1 MGSAATCSVAR
12 AAWAWDF
19 LWELGSWAEVSVVR
33 AVSAESTVA
42 LSQTEHTARPWYAAA
57 ESPVQTVTEEYD
69 PQLDKMVERIEG
81 LHDAASVALPR
92 SLAVSQPIPLGQ
104 SASVVRVKATAID
117 VSAESVLD
125 LLGEIRTNQLGNAGT
140 WLAFTQTATVDK
152 CKLVRSALELTA
164 EAAVARSGLRGAASA
179 LNLHQSAAYY
189 LVSAG
194 VLQRYHP
201 FVGDGAPGAPTPPPL
216 ELEGPRP
223 GVTVPFQLV
232 YPASGTVTDS
242 VTLRAPNFGNKDR
255 LGFNRI
261 LRETRGGT
269 LVVFADPMWPKIQ
282 TLVVNF
288 SGLTS
293 DQAQQLLAFL
303 ETHLGEEVGVYDWE
317 HRYWTGVITTPTDPV
332 VQDGKDRFTAS
343 FEFEGELV
351 PA

>member
-1 MGSAATCSVAR
+1 MLDLTDAATCVHVVPTPVSGRVGGRVGHRGGLCGR
-12 AAWAWDF
+12 AAGVG
-19 LWELGSWAEVSVVR
+19 LGLILCGSWARRRSR
-33 AVSAESTVA
+33 SCGSWPAQSTVA
-42 LSQTEHTARPWYAAA
+42 LAQTEQTARPWYVAA

-69 PQLDKMVERIEG
+69 PELDKMVERIEG
-81 LHDAASVALPR
+81 LQDAASVALPR

-179 LNLHQSAAYY
+179 LNLGQSATYY

-194 VLQRYHP
+194 ILQRYHP

-232 YPASGTVTDS
+232 YPATGTVTDS
-242 VTLRAPNFGNKDR
+242 VTLRTPNFGNKDR
-255 LGFNRI
+255 LGFNRV

-269 LVVFADPMWPKIQ
+269 LDRLRRSDVAEDSDP
-282 TLVVNF
+282 
-288 SGLTS
+288 
-293 DQAQQLLAFL
+293 
-303 ETHLGEEVGVYDWE
+303 
-317 HRYWTGVITTPTDPV
+317 R
-332 VQDGKDRFTAS
+332 
-343 FEFEGELV
+343 GELLR
-351 PA
+351 PARATRPRSYLPSWTPIWARRSVSTTGSTATGPA